1 MHASEQPYTI
11 LRYTKVTVSSPL
23 LSSTCTWSN
32 TVPSSTANTLRT
44 ASAQWQRKRDYIYP
58 SIPLACPR
66 QAPCP
71 PLRSATSN
79 RPEDDVR
86 TFRSTIHRGFAPNRA
101 NHTNSFDDDDE
112 TSKPARKHQGNGH
125 RDSPAPPLRRGL
137 LFEHDERA
145 LPGTLCLLSMPAVS
159 EQPERDGHQSTRN
172 LASYSYARDCK
183 QQASCAVLSRTT

>member
-66 QAPCP
+66 QARYP

-101 NHTNSFDDDDE
+101 NHTNSFVVGDE
-112 TSKPARKHQGNGH
+112 TSKLTREHQGNGN
-125 RDSPAPPLRRGL
+125 RESPALLLRRGL
-137 LFEHDERA
+137 LFEHGCVA
-145 LPGTLCLLSMPAVS
+145 LPRTLC
-159 EQPERDGHQSTRN
+159 ENNQ
-172 LASYSYARDCK
+172 
-183 QQASCAVLSRTT
+183 